1 MKMMNRFLA
10 GAVLV
15 TVALMYSNLN
25 LRAAD
30 GDLVPLTLKLPAEAF
45 KGTPKDI
52 KTNSYTEPYPDK
64 PRPPMMVP
72 SGLKNLAKDSK
83 LSSSDKNATQ
93 EMLGKIVDGDK
104 ESSDQSI
111 IFLRKG
117 TQYVQMDLGSENEI
131 FAIVIWHAFN
141 QAKVYS
147 DVVIQAA
154 DNGDFT
160 QNVKNIFNND
170 QDNTSGL
177 GVGTDREYF
186 ETHEGKLI
194 NAKGIKARYLRFYS
208 KGSTES
214 ALNEYTEIEVY
225 GRPAK

>member
-1 MKMMNRFLA
+1 MFMKALF
-10 GAVLV
+10 GAAAIAA
-15 TVALMYSNLN
+15 ALLN
-25 LRAAD
+25 FTQAASAA
-30 GDLVPLTLKLPAEAF
+30 DLVPLTLKLPEPAF

-52 KTNSYTEPYPDK
+52 QTNSYTEPYPDLDK
-64 PRPPMMVP
+64 PRPPFMVP
-72 SGLKNLAKDSK
+72 PGLKNLAKDSK
-83 LSSSDKNATQ
+83 ITSSDKNATE
-93 EMLGKIVDGDK
+93 EMMAKVNDGDK

-117 TQYVQMDLGSENEI
+117 TQYVQMDLGSANEV

-141 QAKVYS
+141 APKVYR

-154 DNGDFT
+154 DNADFT
-160 QNVKNIFNND
+160 ENLKVIYNND

-186 ETHEGKLI
+186 ETHLGRI
-194 NAKGIKARYLRFYS
+194 VDAKGVKARYLRFYS

>member
-15 TVALMYSNLN
+15 TVALMYSNQN

-72 SGLKNLAKDSK
+72 SGLKNLAKDAK

-104 ESSDQSI
+104 EASDQSI

-117 TQYVQMDLGSENEI
+117 TQYVQMDLGTPSEL
-131 FAIVIWHAFN
+131 FAIVVWHAHN
-141 QAKVYS
+141 AQKVYRAVIVQVANDPDFS
-147 DVVIQAA
+147 ADVR
-154 DNGDFT
+154 T
-160 QNVKNIFNND
+160 LFNND
-170 QDNTSGL
+170 HLNSSGL
-177 GVGTDREYF
+177 GIG
-186 ETHEGKLI
+186 
-194 NAKGIKARYLRFYS
+194 
-208 KGSTES
+208 
-214 ALNEYTEIEVY
+214 
-225 GRPAK
+225 